1 MTVTSR
7 GLIVLA
13 EDQDSLRKLYRDV
26 LEAHGFSVFTANN
39 GEQAIQLCTSNTPK
53 LVVLDIMM
61 PGMDGIEA
69 CGRIRRILGSTVP
82 IIFLSSLDTRE
93 TVRAC
98 LEAGGDDYIIKS
110 ESLAKLVERVEFWTR
125 PKTPHARERRRE
137 VLTSA
142 RDALARPQTDLT
154 TRQLKLAEGAP
165 PTIQNDDV
173 LLKVSRIVA
182 LARALASPDFGNSH
196 ADQVFMLGYL
206 TGSVEFWA
214 QRMPDVKRRFDE
226 YLRAA
231 LRDTGIVDKA
241 QGDKLISALVEY
253 VNERTFKSGRTAGR
267 REAGEAENG
276 TGPFEPLALREFE
289 ESRREA
295 EGRRETESR
304 R

>member
-39 GEQAIQLCTSNTPK
+39 GEQAIQLCISNTPK
-53 LVVLDIMM
+53 LLILDIMM

-69 CGRIRRILGSTVP
+69 CGRIRKILGSTVP

-110 ESLAKLVERVEFWTR
+110 ESLAKLIERVEFWTR

-142 RDALARPQTDLT
+142 RDALARPQAEMAS
-154 TRQLKLAEGAP
+154 RQMKLAEGP

-173 LLKVSRIVA
+173 LLRVSRVVA
-182 LARALASPDFGNSH
+182 LARALANPDFGNVH
-196 ADQVFMLGYL
+196 AEQVFMLGYL
-206 TGSVEFWA
+206 TGSVEYWA
-214 QRMPDVKRRFDE
+214 QRTPEVKRRFDE

-241 QGDKLISALVEY
+241 QGDRLIAALIDF
-253 VNERTFKSGRTAGR
+253 VNEQTFKSGRAAGR
-267 REAGEAENG
+267 REANEAENG
-276 TGPFEPLALREFE
+276 AGPFEPMALRDFE
-289 ESRREA
+289 ESRRVPD
-295 EGRRETESR
+295 GRR
-304 R
+304 